1 MEQPG
6 GAPGGVIQ
14 QGGQPPQAR
23 PPMQGRPD
31 EGGRQLLA
39 KSREMVP
46 QMKDKWNTA
55 MMEGGKAL
63 HQAALADSGAIRQQ
77 DLPQNKFE
85 TSLEDFHSVL
95 DQMELNL
102 RCALETTNQCQSS
115 QRYMPTTLTY
125 PQYIATAKQQVG
137 FTSDIRQMLKQAA
150 QDIVDHSVQQN

>member
-1 MEQPG
+1 
-6 GAPGGVIQ
+6 
-14 QGGQPPQAR
+14 
-23 PPMQGRPD
+23 
-31 EGGRQLLA
+31 
-39 KSREMVP
+39 
-46 QMKDKWNTA
+46 

-150 QDIVDHSVQQN
+150 QDIVDHSVQQS